1 MTYARRVKL
10 PGGLSLVIVDTSDVV
25 RILGRSDATS
35 CMRGLTADF
44 MQRDRLFEDMRN
56 RLGLRRGESS
66 DILLDEA
73 ARALESGRLMLVQ
86 IREAPRVLDEPEV
99 VDIASLA
106 GDDDVEEA
114 STWIEIELR
123 GRDGT
128 LYPGST
134 LRIQLPD
141 DTERDVEVDA
151 RSIWRG
157 DGLGQ
162 AGMSQ
167 VWLRD
172 LAERIGSA
180 RNFEQTDG
188 VIQPEGRQ
196 VYLLTNRRHIL
207 EVRQHLLRVRTET
220 LRFAHD
226 SVLLV
231 PLVPGMGPAPALA
244 TFAGRIEGD
253 ATLRAL
259 VAGHA
264 SRTGSVSH
272 NDDISHLRAT
282 GVARFFANDRD
293 GWVDLAAEYGSP
305 ADVQRMLAYLASE
318 HQWPTDPGRTDGELD
333 EGSEAAVRSF
343 QYSFNVH
350 YDEEIEEDGKITR
363 ETLGALFDVFYE
375 ELSLLCEA
383 VGVEDLT
390 TVASRLQDDH
400 VLGAGIVHCD
410 DPKFAE
416 ASNEVGQRRI
426 DLILIPAE
434 IDWAPPASSR
444 DLIESSLIDIIDID
458 ARLSRPRELRVQLVD
473 HYGRVLVKEPYVVRT
488 DEEERRGQTDEEGLL
503 VEIELRGQSPTI
515 TLDDGSIVIFDAEYF
530 DRGEPRRKRGGSA
543 TSFEADVDDEQS
555 DAPLPATSEE
565 LERDDDP
572 GEEESTSYDDA
583 SVEPL
588 QGETDDILDFVRA

>member
-1 MTYARRVKL
+1 MVYARRVTL
-10 PGGLSLVIVDTSDVV
+10 PGGLALVIVDTSDVV
-25 RILGRSDATS
+25 HILGRSEATS
-35 CMRGLTADF
+35 CVSGLTSDF
-44 MQRDRLFEDMRN
+44 MQRDRFLEDVRN

-66 DILLDEA
+66 NFLLDEA
-73 ARALESGRLMLVQ
+73 ARALESGRLLLVQ
-86 IREAPRVLDEPEV
+86 IRDAPRVLDEPEV
-99 VDIASLA
+99 VDIASLV
-106 GDDDVEEA
+106 GDEESEET

-123 GRDGT
+123 GRDGA

-134 LRIQLPD
+134 LKIQLPD
-141 DTERDVEVDA
+141 DTERDVDLDP

-172 LAERIGSA
+172 LSERVGSA
-180 RNFEQTDG
+180 RDFEQADG
-188 VIQPEGRQ
+188 VVQPEGRQ
-196 VYLLTNRRHIL
+196 IYLLTNRRHIL

-231 PLVPGMGPAPALA
+231 PLAPGMAPAPALA

-264 SRTGSVSH
+264 SRAGSVSH
-272 NDDISHLRAT
+272 NDDLSHLRAT

-293 GWVDLAAEYGSP
+293 GWVDLAAEHGSP
-305 ADVQRMLAYLASE
+305 ADVQRMLTYLADE

-343 QYSFNVH
+343 QYSFNLH
-350 YDEEIEEDGKITR
+350 YDKEIEEDGTITR

-383 VGVEDLT
+383 VGVEDLA

-400 VLGAGIVHCD
+400 VLGVGIEHCD
-410 DPKFAE
+410 DPKFSE
-416 ASNEVGQRRI
+416 SSDEGGQRRI

-434 IDWAPPASSR
+434 IDWALPAPSR
-444 DLIESSLIDIIDID
+444 DLIEPSLIDIIDID

-473 HYGRVLVKEPYVVRT
+473 HYGRILANEPYVVRT
-488 DEEERRGQTDEEGLL
+488 DEEERRGETDGEGLL
-503 VEIELRGQSPTI
+503 VESELRGQSPAI
-515 TLDDGSIVIFDAEYF
+515 TLNDGSIVIFDTEYF
-530 DRGEPRRKRGGSA
+530 DRAEPRRKRGGSA
-543 TSFEADVDDEQS
+543 TSLEPELDDEQS

-565 LERDDDP
+565 LESDDDP
-572 GEEESTSYDDA
+572 DEEESTSYDDA

-588 QGETDDILDFVRA
+588 EGETDDILDFVRP